1 MKIGILDMY
10 MYLPILALIIGIGFV
25 FFSGDRF
32 RYECQDP
39 VNWGTEQCMPP
50 ICKAAGLCTED
61 LIKIETSTIEEIV
74 TEKVTTETT
83 DTTIIDTP
91 QELLS
96 NIEDPTCSCKEED
109 INVQ

>member
-25 FFSGDRF
+25 FFSEDRF

-39 VNWGTEQCMPP
+39 VNWGTEECTPP
-50 ICKAAGLCTED
+50 VCKAAGLCTED
-61 LIKIETSTIEEIV
+61 LIKIETSTIEEII

-91 QELLS
+91 QDILS
-96 NIEDPTCSCKEED
+96 NIENPECNCKEED
-109 INVQ
+109 LNAQ